1 MHEFQTGEMEVR
13 NPMFSDDQTTPK
25 ANGKWKKWRDNTKQ
39 DLSKKEKW
47 MHKDEGKE
55 AKGGIITKS
64 TTNLTP
70 QITYPVHISG
80 KTLNF
85 TERRS
90 QP

>member
-1 MHEFQTGEMEVR
+1 MKKSEEI
-13 NPMFSDDQTTPK
+13 TPNK
-25 ANGKWKKWRDNTKQ
+25 NCQKRK
-39 DLSKKEKW
+39 SEC
-47 MHKDEGKE
+47 HKDEGKE

>member
-1 MHEFQTGEMEVR
+1 
-13 NPMFSDDQTTPK
+13 
-25 ANGKWKKWRDNTKQ
+25 
-39 DLSKKEKW
+39 
-47 MHKDEGKE
+47 MHKDEGNE